1 LINRVSVAASRL
13 TYCSAA
19 SGEPPTVSPVMSVFR
34 VSDDGRLQF
43 VRRYDV
49 ERGERTQYWVGMV
62 GLP

>member
-1 LINRVSVAASRL
+1 MVAASIKKMRVRKDDTVL
-13 TYCSAA
+13 TVPAA
-19 SGEPPTVSPVMSVFR
+19 MSVFK
-34 VSDDGRLQF
+34 VGDDGRLTF